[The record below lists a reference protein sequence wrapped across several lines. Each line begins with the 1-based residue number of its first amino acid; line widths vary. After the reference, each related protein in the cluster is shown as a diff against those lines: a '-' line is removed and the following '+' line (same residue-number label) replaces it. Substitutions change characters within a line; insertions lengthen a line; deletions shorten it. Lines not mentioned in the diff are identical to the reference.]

1 MEHLSRIEHLAL
13 WEKNI
18 ERFAS
23 EREILFCCSRSCIDE
38 FIREKLRELV
48 QNHLDWRYL
57 RDAARNNAMG
67 PLLYHHLQEECSDL
81 IPSTT
86 LNQLRDDVQA
96 LLVHSEN
103 CLAQL
108 FEILDLFKAHQIP
121 VIPFKG
127 LTFAF
132 YVHSTLSLR
141 VSGDID
147 LLVHREDFL
156 RAKNLLICHGYRD
169 GFFGHAEVSTVQ
181 AQLGPPSGRVSVDLH
196 YGLTPHYMYTDRE
209 LSDKGSILNRRDW
222 GRLDTT
228 STYWFFFL
236 DCEPLWARLR
246 PLTIAGRTVHVFA
259 PEDMLLVAIIN
270 GIKENWRKIKYVTDI
285 ADLIRAHPEMDWN
298 YLFGQVRFLR
308 CERRFL
314 LALSLAHELCGMPLP
329 NEILKVVS
337 ASPTLRSMTEQVRY
351 RNCLAKYSPDNQE
364 FRLLSELLT
373 TDNLGDMARYLFFIA
388 RRLRR
393 FGFGPSDYFSFLRMF
408 MRQIGLIAGRWLKSG

>member
-1 MEHLSRIEHLAL
+1 MQHLNKIDHFAL

-18 ERFAS
+18 ERFSS
-23 EREILFCCSRSCIDE
+23 EREILFCCSRSNIDE
-38 FIREKLRELV
+38 SIHQKLRDLV
-48 QNHLDWRYL
+48 QTNVDWQYL
-57 RDAARNNAMG
+57 REAARNNAMG
-67 PLLYHHLQEECSDL
+67 PLLYHHLQHKCNDL
-81 IPSTT
+81 IPPAI
-86 LNQLRDDVQA
+86 LNEVRDDAQT
-96 LLVHSEN
+96 LLAHSEN
-103 CLAQL
+103 CLVQL
-108 FEILDLFKAHQIP
+108 FEILDLLEANRIP
-121 VIPFKG
+121 VVPFKG
-127 LTFAF
+127 LTFAL
-132 YVHSTLSLR
+132 YVYGTLSLR
-141 VSGDID
+141 VSADID

-156 RAKNLLICHGYRD
+156 RAKNLLICRGYRD

-181 AQLGPPSGRVSVDLH
+181 AQLGPPSGKVSVDLH

-209 LSDKGSILNRRDW
+209 LSDKGSILKRRDW

-228 STYWFFFL
+228 STYWFFSL
-236 DCEPLWARLR
+236 NCEPLWERLI
-246 PLTIAGRTVHVFA
+246 PLTIANRTVQIFA
-259 PEDMLLVAIIN
+259 PEDMLLVALIN

-285 ADLIRAHPEMDWN
+285 ADLIRAHPEMDWD

-329 NEILKVVS
+329 NDILKDVS

-373 TDNLGDMARYLFFIA
+373 TDNMGDMARYLLFIV
-388 RRLRR
+388 RRLRK

-408 MRQIGLIAGRWLKSG
+408 IRQIGLIAGRWLKSG